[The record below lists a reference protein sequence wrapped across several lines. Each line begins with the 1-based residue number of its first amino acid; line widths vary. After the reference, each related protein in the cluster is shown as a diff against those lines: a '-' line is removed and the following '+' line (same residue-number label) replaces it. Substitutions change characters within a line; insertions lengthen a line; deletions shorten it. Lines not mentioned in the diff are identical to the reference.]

1 MGLLAILLVM
11 VIVVVAVVWLYI
23 VNNGNAEFDF
33 LLDQRTDFKLEE
45 MSSSR
50 AVFSCSVPFV
60 NKGKQDGI
68 IMDCF
73 PRHQLPQEQFDA
85 VELASRIELE
95 SKRRLDGY
103 FESVIIPTKTGS
115 ALIVTLIFTA
125 KAGDIRQAL
134 AGMVDM
140 SVDIIYQVYALSKWY
155 MAKPRILVTANEI
168 IQALSTGNAE
178 V

>member
-1 MGLLAILLVM
+1 MGLLSILLVI
-11 VIVVVAVVWLYI
+11 VIVAVVAVWLYI
-23 VNNGNAEFDF
+23 VNHGNAEIDF
-33 LLDQRTDFKLEE
+33 LLDQRTDFKLDEI
-45 MSSSR
+45 SSTR
-50 AVFSCSVPFV
+50 AVFSCNVPFV
-60 NKGKQDGI
+60 NKGNQDGI

-95 SKRRLDGY
+95 NKRRQDGY
-103 FESVIIPTKTGS
+103 FESVIIPTKTGN
-115 ALIVTLIFTA
+115 ALIITLMFTA

-134 AGMVDM
+134 SGMVDM

-155 MAKPRILVTANEI
+155 IAKPRIIVTANEI
-168 IQALSTGNAE
+168 IQALSTGDAE

>member
-1 MGLLAILLVM
+1 MGILSILLVLF
-11 VIVVVAVVWLYI
+11 IVAVVAVWLYI
-23 VNNGNAEFDF
+23 VNQGNAELDF
-33 LLDQRTDFKLEE
+33 MLDQRTDFKLEE
-45 MSSSR
+45 MSFNR
-50 AVFSCSVPFV
+50 AVFSCNVPFV

-95 SKRRLDGY
+95 NKRRLDGY
-103 FESVIIPTKTGS
+103 FESVIIPTKTGNS
-115 ALIVTLIFTA
+115 LIVTLIFTA
-125 KAGDIRQAL
+125 KTGDIRQAL

-155 MAKPRILVTANEI
+155 IAKPRMVVKASEFT
-168 IQALSTGNAE
+168 QALSTGVSE